1 MIKKLLPL
9 FVITAVVFSSC
20 KKNAYDYP
28 KTRKVD
34 TVNEYFGTRV
44 PDPYRW
50 LENDTSQAVAQW
62 VKAQNKVTF
71 NYLENIPYREKIA
84 GRLEEIWNYERMSVP
99 RQAGGKYFFLRN
111 TGLQDQDVLF
121 MKENL
126 DGEAEKVVDPNTFSE
141 DGSVALM
148 DYAVSPSGKYLA
160 YTVSRGGSDWRE
172 AYVINLDNKEKLD
185 DHLQWIK
192 FSNIA
197 WYRDGFFYSRYKK
210 PGQGKALTQ
219 ANKNH
224 KVYYH
229 ELGTPQSDDRLVFNK
244 PDHPKRNYSPNVSDD
259 QKYLYIYETRSTHGN
274 NVYIKNLEH
283 DGPFVKLTTG
293 FKYEYEIIDH
303 IGDQMVVRTNYKAP
317 KYKVVIIDI
326 HKRDV
331 GNWIDLIPEKNNVLS
346 SCEVAEDRIIAS
358 YMEDAHSKLEVYNMK
373 GERLYPVELPGL
385 GSVNSISANAK
396 SDQFFFSFSSFTT
409 PPQIWRH
416 NLEDRSTRG
425 HFKAQTGFDSQN
437 FVTKQVFY
445 KSKDQTRIPMFIVH
459 KKGLDMDKKH
469 PVFLYGYGGFNISLT
484 PSYSTSNMIWLENG
498 GIYAV
503 ANIRG
508 GGEYG
513 EKWHKQGM
521 KSLKQNVFDDFIHA
535 AKHLVDEGYTTSDQ
549 IAIHGGSNGGL
560 LVGAVVNQRPELF
573 EVAVPAVGVMDMLR
587 YHKFTIGWAWADEYG
602 TSEDSVAFENL
613 YAYSPLHN
621 IEEDKP
627 YPAVLAL
634 TAERDDRVVP
644 AHSFKYIATLQEKY
658 DGPNPTMIRI
668 QTKAG
673 HGAGKATSA
682 QIQEEAD
689 MWSFVFDNIEGLEP
703 KY

>member
-1 MIKKLLPL
+1 
-9 FVITAVVFSSC
+9 
-20 KKNAYDYP
+20 
-28 KTRKVD
+28 
-34 TVNEYFGTRV
+34 
-44 PDPYRW
+44 
-50 LENDTSQAVAQW
+50 
-62 VKAQNKVTF
+62 
-71 NYLENIPYREKIA
+71 
-84 GRLEEIWNYERMSVP
+84 
-99 RQAGGKYFFLRN
+99 
-111 TGLQDQDVLF
+111 
-121 MKENL
+121 
-126 DGEAEKVVDPNTFSE
+126 
-141 DGSVALM
+141 
-148 DYAVSPSGKYLA
+148 
-160 YTVSRGGSDWRE
+160 
-172 AYVINLDNKEKLD
+172 
-185 DHLQWIK
+185 
-192 FSNIA
+192 
-197 WYRDGFFYSRYKK
+197 
-210 PGQGKALTQ
+210 
-219 ANKNH
+219 
-224 KVYYH
+224 
-229 ELGTPQSDDRLVFNK
+229 
-244 PDHPKRNYSPNVSDD
+244 
-259 QKYLYIYETRSTHGN
+259 
-274 NVYIKNLEH
+274 
-283 DGPFVKLTTG
+283 
-293 FKYEYEIIDH
+293 
-303 IGDQMVVRTNYKAP
+303 
-317 KYKVVIIDI
+317 
-326 HKRDV
+326 
-331 GNWIDLIPEKNNVLS
+331 
-346 SCEVAEDRIIAS
+346 
-358 YMEDAHSKLEVYNMK
+358 MEDAHSKLEVYNMK

-385 GSVNSISANAK
+385 GSVNSLSASAK

-409 PPQIWRH
+409 PTQIWRH
-416 NLEDRSTRG
+416 NLDDRSTRL

-469 PVFLYGYGGFNISLT
+469 PAFLYGYGGFNISLT

-602 TSEDSVAFENL
+602 TSKDSVAFENL
-613 YAYSPLHN
+613 YEYSPLHN

-634 TAERDDRVVP
+634 TADRDDRVVP

-658 DGPNPTMIRI
+658 NGPNPTMIRI

-682 QIQEEAD
+682 RIQEEAD
-689 MWSFVFDNIEGLEP
+689 MWSFVFDNIEGFEP

>member
-1 MIKKLLPL
+1 MMKKLLPL
-9 FVITAVVFSSC
+9 FLLTAVVFSSC

-28 KTRKVD
+28 ETRKVD
-34 TVNEYFGTRV
+34 TVDEYFGTRV

-50 LENDTSQAVAQW
+50 LENDTSQAVARW

-99 RQAGGKYFFLRN
+99 RQAGGKYFFFRN
-111 TGLQDQDVLF
+111 TGLQDQDVLY

-126 DGEAEKVVDPNTFSE
+126 DGEAEKVVDPNTFSD

-148 DYAVSPSGKYLA
+148 DYSVSPSGKYLA
-160 YTVSRGGSDWRE
+160 YTISRGGSDWRE
-172 AYVINLDNKEKLD
+172 AYVINLNNKEKLD
-185 DHLQWIK
+185 DHLKWIK

-210 PGQGKALTQ
+210 PGEGKALTQ

-229 ELGTPQSDDRLVFNK
+229 QLGTPQSDDRLVFNK
-244 PDHPKRNYSPNVSDD
+244 PEHPKRNYSPNVSDD

-293 FKYEYEIIDH
+293 FQYEYEIIDH
-303 IGDQMVVRTNYKAP
+303 IGDQMVVRTNYQAP

-385 GSVNSISANAK
+385 GSVNSLSANPK
-396 SDQFFFSFSSFTT
+396 SDQLFFSFSSFTT
-409 PPQIWRH
+409 PPQVWQH
-416 NLEDRSTRG
+416 NLEDRSTSL

-535 AKHLVDEGYTTSDQ
+535 AKYLVDEGYTTSNHLT
-549 IAIHGGSNGGL
+549 IHGGSNGGL
-560 LVGAVVNQRPELF
+560 LVGAVVNQRPDLF

-613 YAYSPLHN
+613 YEYSPLHN
-621 IEEDKP
+621 IKEDKP

-634 TAERDDRVVP
+634 TADRDDRVVP

-689 MWSFVFDNIEGLEP
+689 MWSFVFDNIEGFEP
-703 KY
+703 TY